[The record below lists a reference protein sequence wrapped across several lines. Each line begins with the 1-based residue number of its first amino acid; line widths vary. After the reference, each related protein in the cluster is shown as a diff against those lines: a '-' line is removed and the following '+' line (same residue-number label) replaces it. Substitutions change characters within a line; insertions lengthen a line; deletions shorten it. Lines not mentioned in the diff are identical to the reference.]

1 MLGKQLEEK
10 FAKFE
15 NDVVFHV
22 LQQIPDELH
31 QKVGAEIQSILL
43 GARTTIEDV
52 VSVELERPRTD

>member
-31 QKVGAEIQSILL
+31 QKVGAEIPPILL
-43 GARTTIEDV
+43 DAKTAIAAV